1 MNIRGK
7 NGWNALWERL
17 FRYYASQ
24 PPEHCGLM
32 EIGARLHH
40 LHLLSPQPE
49 ALAQFYSRAYG
60 MRAEASGSVW
70 ICSAPNRR
78 LVIGEG
84 PVNRLAYFAFA
95 FANEAAIDAQRQRV
109 ASHASIGANLSPLF
123 DQRAFSVVDPHGN
136 SVVFGVGSSTPS
148 LAAAPATSPAPSP
161 IRLQHFALRS
171 TQPSDL
177 LPFYRDVLGFVVSD
191 RVQDDTGRLRAC
203 FLRTD
208 NEHHA
213 LAIFDASTAQH
224 DHLSFEAPD
233 WTALR
238 DWADRMGALKEPIVW
253 GVGRHGPGND
263 VFFMVRDPDGN
274 LAEIS
279 AEIEVC
285 APGRPEGLWPHEQ
298 RTLNLWGMALM
309 RT

>member
-1 MNIRGK
+1 
-7 NGWNALWERL
+7 
-17 FRYYASQ
+17 
-24 PPEHCGLM
+24 M

-49 ALAQFYSRAYG
+49 ALARFYARAYD
-60 MRAEASGSVW
+60 MRAEAGAAGW
-70 ICSAPNRR
+70 ICSAPHRR
-78 LVIGEG
+78 LVISEG

-95 FANEAAIDAQRQRV
+95 FADAAALDAQRVR
-109 ASHASIGANLSPLF
+109 ASRHVKSGANLSPLF
-123 DQRAFSVVDPHGN
+123 DARAFSVIDPQGN
-136 SVVFGVGSSTPS
+136 TVVFGVDAGVVATPAHAADAHAPDTHSSDARAS
-148 LAAAPATSPAPSP
+148 DAHASEAAATSPSP

-171 TQPSDL
+171 TQPSEL
-177 LPFYRDVLGFVVSD
+177 LAFYRDVLGFVVSD
-191 RVQDDTGRLRAC
+191 RVQDDTGRVRAC

-208 NEHHA
+208 AEHHA
-213 LAIFDASTAQH
+213 LAIFDASVAQH
-224 DHLSFEAPD
+224 DHLSFEAPN

-253 GVGRHGPGND
+253 GIGRHGPGND

-279 AEIEVC
+279 SEIEVC